1 MSLLI
6 IILVIILALIIF
18 KGTKHKFVKTFFT
31 VIILTFIIFLV
42 MTYTPLKQAGVS
54 LKSPSGMITTI
65 KVYFAWLGNAFG
77 NAQDLTASAIR
88 MNWQPKVNN
97 STIN

>member
-6 IILVIILALIIF
+6 IILVIVLALIIF
-18 KGTKHKFVKTFFT
+18 KGTKHKVVKIALT
-31 VIILTFIIFLV
+31 VIVLTFIISLI
-42 MTYTPLKQAGVS
+42 MTYKPLKEAGVN
-54 LKSPSGMITTI
+54 LKSPSGMITAVR
-65 KVYFAWLGNAFG
+65 VYFAWLGNAFG
-77 NAQDLTASAIR
+77 NAQDLTASAIK